1 MECNHKT
8 NLSKEDS
15 EAVNKA
21 VLDIL
26 KEGLNI
32 VRNRFPTI
40 QDVID
45 DQNELSRPE
54 EQPKNPSSNNSS
66 SE

>member
-1 MECNHKT
+1 MKCNYKS

-15 EAVNKA
+15 DAVDKA

-32 VRNRFPTI
+32 VRNRFPEI

-54 EQPKNPSSNNSS
+54 DKNPSGNNSS